1 VDREEAEKALAIM
14 RQVVQDTRDDL
25 IERNWGLIWM
35 IHAFT
40 NLAAFL
46 TLGLAIEPRELPI
59 YWYLVPLAIVAG
71 VDLAIVLLL
80 VRRQDGVRSFVE
92 WQLHGIWTTFVVY
105 SALAAVLL
113 YVAPASPRLYCPLLA
128 LTSGIGFAMMAV
140 VFYRRFFVFAALFMG
155 VALVAPFLLAV
166 QWVLFGAVWWAAL
179 FIPGLSM
186 HRENRRRL
194 HDGSR
199 AELL

>member
-1 VDREEAEKALAIM
+1 VDREEAEKALAII

-46 TLGLAIEPRELPI
+46 TLGLAIEPRGLPI

-71 VDLAIVLLL
+71 VDLAIVLVL

-92 WQLHGIWTTFVVY
+92 WQPTVGRPSSLGF
-105 SALAAVLL
+105 AAVLL
-113 YVAPASPRLYCPLLA
+113 YVAL
-128 LTSGIGFAMMAV
+128 
-140 VFYRRFFVFAALFMG
+140 
-155 VALVAPFLLAV
+155 
-166 QWVLFGAVWWAAL
+166 
-179 FIPGLSM
+179 
-186 HRENRRRL
+186 RRR
-194 HDGSR
+194 GCIVR
-199 AELL
+199 CWP